1 MIMVI
6 LIINNKHI
14 IKTKNNNQTKVNN
27 IKILVINIKTLI
39 KNMMDF
45 KIKIREIFL
54 KNLLNNNNSNKKI
67 IINMVLKQHLK
78 NLIEFI
84 KINMEILIMK
94 KSIRILIIIIK
105 TNTIMNN
112 FEQSLMIYQNKWKN
126 SIKNIN
132 KNNIKNN
139 IINKKNGIINNKMK
153 IKKKI

>member
-1 MIMVI
+1 MKLTKFCQTKIKEDNMIMVI

-112 FEQSLMIYQNKWKN
+112 FEQSLMIY
-126 SIKNIN
+126 
-132 KNNIKNN
+132 
-139 IINKKNGIINNKMK
+139 
-153 IKKKI
+153 